1 MGIGLESQVLGD
13 LQIINQVKVAYQLTA
28 DLNMAGPFLHRLLH
42 ALFFLNKRIVQETR
56 FRSGSASVSYATK
69 ELAEDLVQDK
79 SKPVL
84 VIGLGEIGIAVVR
97 NLQENGFSNIR
108 IANRTEEKAQE
119 FLSQGMEFVSM
130 EKAREAMASSTLTIS
145 ALSGAHFQA
154 GPEVFSQSNHLGFQY
169 CIDLGMPRSID
180 PLVENNPKVILYNI
194 DQIQTRVSEALAMRQ
209 QAVPQ
214 VEAIVAEGFAEFME
228 WSRDMAV
235 SPLIQ
240 QMKSALETLRK
251 EEMAR
256 FLKKAGDEQAAWAD
270 ELTKNMVQR
279 IMKSHIVQL
288 KTACRR
294 GDAENLTEALRQL
307 FQVEAGTQV

>member
-1 MGIGLESQVLGD
+1 
-13 LQIINQVKVAYQLTA
+13 
-28 DLNMAGPFLHRLLH
+28 
-42 ALFFLNKRIVQETR
+42 
-56 FRSGSASVSYATK
+56 
-69 ELAEDLVQDK
+69 
-79 SKPVL
+79 
-84 VIGLGEIGIAVVR
+84 
-97 NLQENGFSNIR
+97 
-108 IANRTEEKAQE
+108 
-119 FLSQGMEFVSM
+119 
-130 EKAREAMASSTLTIS
+130 
-145 ALSGAHFQA
+145 
-154 GPEVFSQSNHLGFQY
+154 
-169 CIDLGMPRSID
+169 
-180 PLVENNPKVILYNI
+180 
-194 DQIQTRVSEALAMRQ
+194 MRQ